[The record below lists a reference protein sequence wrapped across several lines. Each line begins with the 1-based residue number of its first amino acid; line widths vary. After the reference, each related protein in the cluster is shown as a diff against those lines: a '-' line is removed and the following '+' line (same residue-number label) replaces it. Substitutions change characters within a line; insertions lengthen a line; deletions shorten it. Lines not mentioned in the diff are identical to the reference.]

1 MNSSTHRSAPPNGA
15 RWLTQALEAE
25 GVRTLF
31 GYPGGTIMPFYD
43 ALVDSSLKHILVRHE
58 QGAALAANGF
68 ARASGQ
74 VGVCVATSGPGA
86 SNLVTGI
93 ADAMLDS
100 VPMVCITGQ
109 VGTPLLG
116 TDAFQELDVFGLT
129 MPIVK
134 HSWLVRSVDDL
145 PRVVADAFRI
155 AREGRPGPVLIDLP
169 KDVQLA
175 DASHLP
181 AHVPSGVEP
190 PPAPAEAAIAEA
202 IAALAAAEKPV
213 VYAGGGIALGD
224 AVQDLRDFVEAS
236 AIPTVMTLRG
246 LGALQASHPQSLG
259 MLGMH
264 CTRAANR
271 AVQESDLLL
280 VLGARFDDRA
290 TGKLAEFAP
299 FARVVHIDADA
310 YEISK
315 LRSADIAVPGNVG
328 HAIRALR
335 AAFPSPKAHQDA
347 WRKRCAQHRDRFA
360 ARYDAPGQHIYAP
373 ALLKRLSELAPAD
386 AVIACDVGQHQM
398 WVAQHCR
405 FSHPRNH
412 LTSGALG
419 TMGFGLPAAM
429 GAQFACPE
437 RTVVLVSGDGSFMMN
452 VQELATI
459 ARCRLPVKIVLLD
472 NSSLGMVRQWQELFF
487 AERYSEIDLSDN
499 PDFVALAQVF
509 GIAATRIDARD
520 DVEGGLAALL
530 AETGARGIG
539 DVYRNRISRWRD
551 PAAAVPG
558 AQAAGSFYDLA
569 DPLHGAGTPADAMM
583 LADFV
588 TYLPDD
594 LLCKVDRTSMAVSL
608 EARAPLLDWRVAEF
622 AWSLPLGFKRS
633 ETTSKVLLKRVLG
646 RYVPHSMV
654 HRPKRGFGAPVSDWL
669 KGDLR
674 PWAEDLLQPSRLER
688 EGVLSA
694 SAVQPLWQQFLAGQ
708 RKWHTHLWNVLM
720 FQAWQAHWR
729 DVRAGIAGR

>member
-68 ARASGQ
+68 ARASNQ

-181 AHVPSGVEP
+181 AHVPSSVEP

-236 AIPTVMTLRG
+236 AIPTVMAPARPTWRCRKATCCWCWARASTTARPASWPSSRHSPASSTSMRTPTRSPSC
-246 LGALQASHPQSLG
+246 ALPTSPCL
-259 MLGMH
+259 
-264 CTRAANR
+264 
-271 AVQESDLLL
+271 
-280 VLGARFDDRA
+280 A
-290 TGKLAEFAP
+290 TSVTPSAP
-299 FARVVHIDADA
+299 CVR
-310 YEISK
+310 
-315 LRSADIAVPGNVG
+315 
-328 HAIRALR
+328 
-335 AAFPSPKAHQDA
+335 PSPP
-347 WRKRCAQHRDRFA
+347 
-360 ARYDAPGQHIYAP
+360 PGP
-373 ALLKRLSELAPAD
+373 
-386 AVIACDVGQHQM
+386 
-398 WVAQHCR
+398 
-405 FSHPRNH
+405 
-412 LTSGALG
+412 T
-419 TMGFGLPAAM
+419 
-429 GAQFACPE
+429 
-437 RTVVLVSGDGSFMMN
+437 RT
-452 VQELATI
+452 
-459 ARCRLPVKIVLLD
+459 
-472 NSSLGMVRQWQELFF
+472 
-487 AERYSEIDLSDN
+487 
-499 PDFVALAQVF
+499 
-509 GIAATRIDARD
+509 
-520 DVEGGLAALL
+520 
-530 AETGARGIG
+530 RG
-539 DVYRNRISRWRD
+539 
-551 PAAAVPG
+551 
-558 AQAAGSFYDLA
+558 
-569 DPLHGAGTPADAMM
+569 
-583 LADFV
+583 
-588 TYLPDD
+588 
-594 LLCKVDRTSMAVSL
+594 
-608 EARAPLLDWRVAEF
+608 
-622 AWSLPLGFKRS
+622 
-633 ETTSKVLLKRVLG
+633 
-646 RYVPHSMV
+646 
-654 HRPKRGFGAPVSDWL
+654 
-669 KGDLR
+669 
-674 PWAEDLLQPSRLER
+674 
-688 EGVLSA
+688 A
-694 SAVQPLWQQFLAGQ
+694 SAVRSTAIASPPAT
-708 RKWHTHLWNVLM
+708 TH
-720 FQAWQAHWR
+720 
-729 DVRAGIAGR
+729 RASTSTPRRC

>member
-1 MNSSTHRSAPPNGA
+1 MNTPAHCSAPPNGA

-25 GVRTLF
+25 GVQTLF

-43 ALVDSSLKHILVRHE
+43 ALVDSRLKHVLVRHE

-68 ARASGQ
+68 ARASGR

-109 VGTPLLG
+109 VATPLLG
-116 TDAFQELDVFGLT
+116 SDAFQELDVFGVTL
-129 MPIVK
+129 PIVK
-134 HSWLVRSVDDL
+134 HSWLVRRVDDL
-145 PRVVADAFRI
+145 PAVVAQAFRI

-175 DASHLP
+175 DAGHLP
-181 AHVPSGVEP
+181 AHVPASVDA
-190 PPAPAEAAIAEA
+190 PPAPAAAAIAEA
-202 IAALAAAEKPV
+202 VAAIAAAARPV
-213 VYAGGGIALGD
+213 IYAGGGIALGD
-224 AVQDLRDFVEAS
+224 AVQELRALAEAS
-236 AIPTVMTLRG
+236 GIPTVLTLRG
-246 LGALQASHPQSLG
+246 LGALPAGHPQSLG

-264 CTRAANR
+264 GTRAANM
-271 AVQESDLLL
+271 AVQECDLLL

-299 FARVVHIDADA
+299 FARVVHVDADA
-310 YEISK
+310 REISK
-315 LRSADIAVPGNVG
+315 LRNADIAVPGNVA
-328 HAIRALR
+328 HAISALCS
-335 AAFPSPKAHQDA
+335 ALPAPLPSQAA
-347 WRKRCAQHRDRFA
+347 WRARCAQHRSRFA
-360 ARYDAPGQHIYAP
+360 ARYDAPGTHIYAP

-472 NSSLGMVRQWQELFF
+472 NSALGMVRQWQELFF

-499 PDFVALAQVF
+499 PDFVALAKVF
-509 GIAATRIDARD
+509 GIAATRIQARD

-530 AETGARGIG
+530 AEPG
-539 DVYRNRISRWRD
+539 
-551 PAAAVPG
+551 PA
-558 AQAAGSFYDLA
+558 L
-569 DPLHGAGTPADAMM
+569 LHVAID
-583 LADFV
+583 
-588 TYLPDD
+588 
-594 LLCKVDRTSMAVSL
+594 
-608 EARAPLLDWRVAEF
+608 ARANVWPLVPPNTANSTMLDANPAHDSQEVA
-622 AWSLPLGFKRS
+622 
-633 ETTSKVLLKRVLG
+633 
-646 RYVPHSMV
+646 
-654 HRPKRGFGAPVSDWL
+654 
-669 KGDLR
+669 
-674 PWAEDLLQPSRLER
+674 
-688 EGVLSA
+688 
-694 SAVQPLWQQFLAGQ
+694 
-708 RKWHTHLWNVLM
+708 
-720 FQAWQAHWR
+720 
-729 DVRAGIAGR
+729 RAIPA